1 MHAVLS
7 GLLDWWIGVWMGQLA
22 NLVVVSGLLD
32 WWIGVWMGQLAN
44 LVVVSGLLDWWI
56 GVWMGQLANLVVV
69 SGLLDWWIG
78 VWMGQAN
85 LPFAEMTM
93 VKSDPLNAIDTPSLE
108 QPAAPVP
115 HAHIASTQMFSPL
128 STSLMP
134 LLLLPSPLFL
144 ISVIAL
150 VVALMSSV
158 MTPSATNPCDALSA
172 VGPGSLR

>member
-1 MHAVLS
+1 
-7 GLLDWWIGVWMGQLA
+7 
-22 NLVVVSGLLD
+22 VVVSGL
-32 WWIGVWMGQLAN
+32 V
-44 LVVVSGLLDWWI
+44 
-56 GVWMGQLANLVVV
+56 
-69 SGLLDWWIG
+69 DWWIG

-93 VKSDPLNAIDTPSLE
+93 VKSDPLSAIDTPSLA

-128 STSLMP
+128 WTSLLP
-134 LLLLPSPLFL
+134 LLLLLPSPLFL